1 MGYTN
6 PNYPIFEIALSLE
19 DSAPHTG
26 GTKERKL
33 AGDIVAIRR
42 PAQAIG
48 IKEAKTYLWLR
59 VQGLEEN
66 NMARLTD
73 SIEGFDKRRY
83 CIPLERLKEI
93 VPTFDITKALDPNVT
108 YQPFLI
114 LDEEDYRFLGSEQPF
129 EIEDILFD
137 KQTGKYGFS

>member
-6 PNYPIFEIALSLE
+6 PNHPIFELALSLE
-19 DSAPHTG
+19 NCAPHTG

-48 IKEAKTYLWLR
+48 TKEAKTYLWLR

-66 NMARLTD
+66 DMARLTD

-93 VPTFDITKALDPNVT
+93 VPTFDIAKAMDPNVI

-114 LDEEDYRFLGSEQPF
+114 LDEEDFKFLGSEQPF